1 MEDVIRGLARLV
13 KRLGFSEGYG
23 VIYAH
28 LLLSDRPLTV
38 KELSERTGY
47 SQSAVAAYL
56 MVLQRAYLVERM
68 KQGASYSYIARLDYI
83 GRYKEMVR
91 DILELDVVPLINTLE
106 NAVRNIDNES
116 KRKHLEEVLSEIKRI
131 ELFVR
136 RVLEI
141 EV

>member
-1 MEDVIRGLARLV
+1 MEDVIRGLAKLV

-28 LLLSDRPLTV
+28 LLLSGKPLTV
-38 KELSERTGY
+38 KELSEKTGY

-56 MVLQRAYLVERM
+56 MVLHRAYLVDRM
-68 KQGASYSYIARLDYI
+68 KQGASYAYVAKLDYI
-83 GRYKEMVR
+83 SRYKEKLRELLER
-91 DILELDVVPLINTLE
+91 DLVPLLQ
-106 NAVRNIDNES
+106 AVERTVNSVEDEKQKS
-116 KRKHLEEVLSEIKRI
+116 HLEKVLAEIKKI
-131 ELFVR
+131 EHFVR

>member
-1 MEDVIRGLARLV
+1 MEDVIRGLAKLV

-28 LLLSDRPLTV
+28 LLLSGKPLTV
-38 KELSERTGY
+38 KELSEKTGY

-56 MVLQRAYLVERM
+56 MVLHRAYLVDRM
-68 KQGASYSYIARLDYI
+68 KQGASYAYVAKLDYI
-83 GRYKEMVR
+83 SRYKEKLRELLER
-91 DILELDVVPLINTLE
+91 DLVPLLQ
-106 NAVRNIDNES
+106 AVERTVNSVEDEKQKS
-116 KRKHLEEVLSEIKRI
+116 HLEKVLAEIKKI
-131 ELFVR
+131 EYFVR

>member
-1 MEDVIRGLARLV
+1 MEEVIRGLAKLV

-38 KELSERTGY
+38 KEIAERTGY

-56 MVLQRAYLVERM
+56 MILHKAYLVDRM
-68 KQGASYSYIARLDYI
+68 KYGASYAYRAKLDYI

-91 DILELDVVPLINTLE
+91 ELLERDLVPLIKNMEKTVE
-106 NAVRNIDNES
+106 KAEDSS
-116 KRKHLEEVLSEIKRI
+116 KREHLRSVLNELKKI
-131 ELFVR
+131 ETFVR
-136 RVLEI
+136 KVLNI

>member
-1 MEDVIRGLARLV
+1 MESVIRGLAKLV

-38 KELSERTGY
+38 KELAQKTGY

-56 MVLQRAYLVERM
+56 MVLHRAYLVDRM
-68 KQGASYSYIARLDYI
+68 KQGASYAYVAKLDYI
-83 GRYKEMVR
+83 SRYKEKLR
-91 DILELDVVPLINTLE
+91 ELVENDLAPLINAFDKTV
-106 NAVRNIDNES
+106 NDVKDES
-116 KRKHLEEVLSEIKRI
+116 KRRHLKLVLEELKKIDKFMRK
-131 ELFVR
+131 
-136 RVLEI
+136 VLEI

>member
-1 MEDVIRGLARLV
+1 MEDVIRGLAKLV

-28 LLLSDRPLTV
+28 LLLSGKPLTV
-38 KELSERTGY
+38 KELSEKTGY

-56 MVLQRAYLVERM
+56 MVLHRAYLVDRM
-68 KQGASYSYIARLDYI
+68 KQGASYAYVAKLDYI
-83 GRYKEMVR
+83 GRYKEKLRELLER
-91 DILELDVVPLINTLE
+91 DLVPLLQ
-106 NAVRNIDNES
+106 AVERTVNSVEDEKQKS
-116 KRKHLEEVLSEIKRI
+116 HLEKVLAEIKKI
-131 ELFVR
+131 EHFVR